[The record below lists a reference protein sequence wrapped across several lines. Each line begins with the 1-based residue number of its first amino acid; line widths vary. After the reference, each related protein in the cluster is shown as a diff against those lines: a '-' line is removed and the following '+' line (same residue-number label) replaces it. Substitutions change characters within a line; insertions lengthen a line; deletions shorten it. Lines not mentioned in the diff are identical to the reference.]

1 MVESTRSLEAKA
13 LSRISN
19 HVPSTLTRFRML
31 VALLALLIAAAVP
44 ALAEAKEPRKFY
56 VSLGDSLSVGVQQDA
71 TGTNVLTNHGYSQQ
85 LAKKVKRVKL
95 LEFGCANTTTE
106 EFIKGAKCAFPAHNP
121 GYKNNSPK
129 TSQLAT
135 AERFLRKN
143 RKRIAF
149 VTIDLGANDV
159 LTCGE
164 GGTIDVDCVTRG
176 VADIRENVPQIAKR
190 LRKAAGKQVPMA
202 AMTQYDPFLE
212 QWFHGDIGKAI
223 AQASVDLARDQVNPA
238 ITEGFKE
245 RRFKI
250 ARVAEAFE
258 TYVPF
263 ENTTTFAGQTG
274 VPVAVAQI
282 CRLSA
287 MCRPPPFGPDPH
299 ATNEG
304 YAVIAAAFREALG
317 KAAR

>member
-1 MVESTRSLEAKA
+1 
-13 LSRISN
+13 
-19 HVPSTLTRFRML
+19 ML
-31 VALLALLIAAAVP
+31 VALLALLLAAAVP
-44 ALAEAKEPRKFY
+44 ALAEAKEPRKLY

-71 TGTNVLTNHGYSQQ
+71 TGTNVLTNHGYARQ

-95 LEFGCANTTTE
+95 IQFGCANTTTE
-106 EFIKGAKCAFPAHNP
+106 EFIKGAKCAFPAHDP

-143 RKRIAF
+143 RERIAF
-149 VTIDLGANDV
+149 VTIDLGSNDL

-164 GGTIDVDCVTRG
+164 GGTIDVECVTRG

-202 AMTQYDPFLE
+202 AGTLYDPFLE
-212 QWFHGDIGKAI
+212 QWFHGDTGKAV
-223 AQASVDLARDQVNPA
+223 AQASVELARDQVNPA
-238 ITEGFKE
+238 VTEGFKE
-245 RRFKI
+245 RKFKI
-250 ARVAEAFE
+250 ARVAEAFD

-263 ENTTTFAGQTG
+263 ENTTTFADQTG

-287 MCRPPPFGPDPH
+287 ICMPPPFGPDPH
-299 ATNEG
+299 ATDEG

>member
-1 MVESTRSLEAKA
+1 
-13 LSRISN
+13 
-19 HVPSTLTRFRML
+19 ML
-31 VALLALLIAAAVP
+31 VAVLALLIAAAIP
-44 ALAEAKEPRKFY
+44 TLAEAKEPRKFY

-95 LEFGCANTTTE
+95 VEFGCANTTTE

-212 QWFHGDIGKAI
+212 QWFHGDIGKVI

-245 RRFKI
+245 RKFKI
-250 ARVAEAFE
+250 ARVAEAFD

-282 CRLSA
+282 CRLTA

-299 ATNEG
+299 ATDEG